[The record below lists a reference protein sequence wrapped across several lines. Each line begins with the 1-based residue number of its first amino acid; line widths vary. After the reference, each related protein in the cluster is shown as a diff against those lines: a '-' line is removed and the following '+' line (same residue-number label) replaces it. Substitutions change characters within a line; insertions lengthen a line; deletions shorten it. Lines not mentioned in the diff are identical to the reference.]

1 MSPGSSV
8 WIELTHSMQ
17 RGILCA
23 MSLVLNFCITCPLFV
38 SVMSRFCGS
47 AISSAVTMQGP
58 IGAKVSR
65 DFIWK
70 KVLPGGGRPRA
81 EPSMKLQ

>member
-1 MSPGSSV
+1 
-8 WIELTHSMQ
+8 
-17 RGILCA
+17 
-23 MSLVLNFCITCPLFV
+23 MSLVLNFCITCPLLV
-38 SVMSRFCGS
+38 SVMLRFCGS

-70 KVLPGGGRPRA
+70 NTLPGGGRPRA
-81 EPSMKLQ
+81 EPSMKQV